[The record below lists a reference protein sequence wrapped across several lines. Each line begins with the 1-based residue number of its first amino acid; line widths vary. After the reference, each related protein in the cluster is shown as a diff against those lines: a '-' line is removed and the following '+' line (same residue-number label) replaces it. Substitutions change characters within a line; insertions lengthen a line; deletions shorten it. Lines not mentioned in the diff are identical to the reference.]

1 MLFHSNHFG
10 GWVEVP
16 HGILNFCIF
25 LITNKLIYLFMF
37 AGYLAI
43 LFCEVGIQVFC
54 PFSMFL
60 ICRCSFYILYLGSPT
75 MACRPYPDCHL
86 CLWSV
91 TGTQPRSSVFVYG
104 FHHTVA
110 KWVTVTDSLAC
121 KAQNTIWPLLRN
133 TSPSTLKCAVMCMN
147 CKYLLPL
154 CGLPIWFLNG
164 SFW

>member
-1 MLFHSNHFG
+1 
-10 GWVEVP
+10 
-16 HGILNFCIF
+16 
-25 LITNKLIYLFMF
+25 MF
-37 AGYLAI
+37 AGYLDI

-60 ICRCSFYILYLGSPT
+60 ICRCSFYILYLGSLT

-91 TGTQPRSSVFVYG
+91 TGTQPRSCFCIWLSPYG
-104 FHHTVA
+104 SKVSSC
-110 KWVTVTDSLAC
+110 DRLLAC
-121 KAQNTIWPLLRN
+121 KAQNTIWPLPRN
-133 TSPSTLKCAVMCMN
+133 TSPSILKCAVMCMN